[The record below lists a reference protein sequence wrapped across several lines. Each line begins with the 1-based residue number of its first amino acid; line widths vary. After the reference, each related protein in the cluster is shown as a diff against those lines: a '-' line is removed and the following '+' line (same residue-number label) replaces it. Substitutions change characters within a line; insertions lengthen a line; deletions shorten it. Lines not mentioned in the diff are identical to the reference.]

1 MTLIFQC
8 VQMVPTEKSAIVS
21 VLESVIIP
29 VTRRQEN
36 VIDVPWVLQ
45 ADPVIGLA
53 PVYVDPWAVI

>member
-1 MTLIFQC
+1 
-8 VQMVPTEKSAIVS
+8 MVPTEKSAIVS

-29 VTRRQEN
+29 ATRRQEN

-53 PVYVDPWAVI
+53 PVYVDPWAVT